1 MDYAPELARGFFRLR
16 NRIGE
21 NHLIDTWKDAFTI
34 VGGFVATAATVVTIS
49 RGGASKGDMQQSQAL
64 PPDIL
69 ASLTKLAESNQAL
82 QIQVAEICRD
92 MDHFKGD
99 FKAICKRMEND
110 HMTIKLLRE
119 TLIAWGRLDAMK
131 YKQDNSATE
140 TGEI

>member
-1 MDYAPELARGFFRLR
+1 M
-16 NRIGE
+16 
-21 NHLIDTWKDAFTI
+21 IDTWKDAFTI

-49 RGGASKGDMQQSQAL
+49 RGQPSKLEMPTQPIVI
-64 PPDIL
+64 PPDLL
-69 ASLTKLAESNQAL
+69 ANLTKLAESNQAL

-119 TLIAWGRLDAMK
+119 TLISWGKIDALK
-131 YKQDNSATE
+131 YKQDNATE

>member
-1 MDYAPELARGFFRLR
+1 M
-16 NRIGE
+16 
-21 NHLIDTWKDAFTI
+21 IDSWKDVFTI
-34 VGGFVATAATVVTIS
+34 VGGFVATAATVVTVS
-49 RGGASKGDMQQSQAL
+49 RGQSSKSEMAPI

-82 QIQVAEICRD
+82 LIQVAEICRD

-119 TLIAWGRLDAMK
+119 TLISWGKIDAQRDK
-131 YKQDNSATE
+131 PGSETE

>member
-1 MDYAPELARGFFRLR
+1 MPLSWQE
-16 NRIGE
+16 
-21 NHLIDTWKDAFTI
+21 AFLGSVTGLGMI
-34 VGGFVATAATVVTIS
+34 AGTVVTIT
-49 RGGASKGDMQQSQAL
+49 RGGTSKGDMQQPQAL
-64 PPDIL
+64 SPDIL

-119 TLIAWGRLDAMK
+119 TLISWGKIDALK
-131 YKQDNSATE
+131 YRQDSSATE